1 MKKILLSLLF
11 VLISI
16 PSFSQKLVASKLKY
30 DYDNNPYIISKI
42 ANTTYKRIVCII
54 FTIEYAYPDIW
65 DINRYKEVKVKK
77 TIPAKTSKIIS
88 YYVPKDIYKP
98 CTVHIS
104 KIIFSDGSYKEF

>member
-1 MKKILLSLLF
+1 MKKILLSLLISF
-11 VLISI
+11 ISI
-16 PSFSQKLVASKLKY
+16 NCFSQKLIASKLKY

-65 DINRYKEVKVKK
+65 DINRYKEVKVKES
-77 TIPAKTSKIIS
+77 ISAKPSKIIS
-88 YYVPKDIYKP
+88 YYVPKDTYKP
-98 CTVHIS
+98 NTVYIS